1 MTLASVVIPSRG
13 GAERLPRLLAALTA
27 QVDPEWEAV
36 VVLDG
41 DVDKSEEVVANHH
54 DDRVRTIVFPENRGR
69 VAALNAGFADA
80 RGDILIRCDDDL
92 EPAPDYISA
101 HKAAHAAEMGG
112 AIGICRNRFPDTLY
126 ARVYGVDADVR
137 FQQDAYASTNPWRY
151 WAANVSVPRE
161 VWDRV
166 GPYDADYRAYGW
178 EDVDW
183 GYRLHEAGYP
193 VRLVR
198 ELEVPHFGAAATTV
212 SRVDRAFHSGAARRL
227 FEAKHGSAPL
237 GGRPR
242 PGVGAWGALVAVGT
256 KVFGSRTRLLRAAS
270 SIDTALTRVPEPIG
284 RKLVALLVESAAI
297 VGYAHTDEVTN
308 QI

>member
-13 GAERLPRLLAALTA
+13 GADRLPRLLAALTA

-41 DVDKSEEVVANHH
+41 DVDGSEEVVAAHG
-54 DDRVRTIVFPENRGR
+54 DTRVRSIVFPENRGR
-69 VAALNAGFADA
+69 VAALNAGFAETT
-80 RGDILIRCDDDL
+80 GDVLIRCDDDL
-92 EPAPDYISA
+92 EPGRDYITH
-101 HKAAHAAEMGG
+101 HKAAHETEQGG
-112 AIGICRNRFPDTLY
+112 AVGLCRNRFPDTPY
-126 ARVYGVDADVR
+126 ARVYGIDADAR
-137 FQQDAYASTNPWRY
+137 FQHDAYRSTNPWRY

-198 ELEVPHFGAAATTV
+198 ELEVPHFGAASTTV

-227 FEAKHGSAPL
+227 FEAKHGRAALGAIPAP
-237 GGRPR
+237 
-242 PGVGAWGALVAVGT
+242 GAGLWGALVWAST
-256 KVFGSRTRLLRAAS
+256 LLLRSRTRLLTTARAV
-270 SIDTALTRVPEPIG
+270 DTILRGLPTPIG
-284 RKLVALLVESAAI
+284 RKLVALLVESSAQI
-297 VGYAHTDEVTN
+297 GYAHPAETSHGL
-308 QI
+308 

>member
-27 QVDPEWEAV
+27 QVDPEWEAL

-41 DVDKSEEVVANHH
+41 DVDESEEVVANHH

-126 ARVYGVDADVR
+126 ARVYGIDADVR
-137 FQQDAYASTNPWRY
+137 FQQDAYVSTNPWRY

-198 ELEVPHFGAAATTV
+198 ELEIPHFGAAATTV

-227 FEAKHGSAPL
+227 FEAKHGTDVL
-237 GGRPR
+237 GGTTAPGSGPWGSLVASATAALRSRTALLCASRGTDVLIRILPR
-242 PGVGAWGALVAVGT
+242 PL
-256 KVFGSRTRLLRAAS
+256 
-270 SIDTALTRVPEPIG
+270 G

-297 VGYAHTDEVTN
+297 VGYTRPSETTSHL
-308 QI
+308 

>member
-27 QVDPEWEAV
+27 QVDPEWEAL

-41 DVDKSEEVVANHH
+41 DVDESEEVVANHH

-101 HKAAHAAEMGG
+101 HKAAHAAGECGI
-112 AIGICRNRFPDTLY
+112 IGLYLNRLPDTPY
-126 ARVYGVDADVR
+126 ARAYGTGADDSFR
-137 FQQDAYASTNPWRY
+137 RGAYRSTTPWRY
-151 WAANVSVPRE
+151 WAGNVSVPRT
-161 VWDRV
+161 VWETV
-166 GPYDADYRAYGW
+166 GPYDPGYRAYGW

-183 GYRLHEAGYP
+183 GYRLHAAGYP
-193 VRLVR
+193 VLIDPAL
-198 ELEVPHFGAAATTV
+198 ELPHFVAATTTE
-212 SRVDRAFHSGAARRL
+212 SRVDRAFHSGAARTT